1 MGRVST
7 HRGKND
13 GRKVRMEVEHPTMPP
28 RCMRNQGVTAWPK
41 DIRLPKPEQ
50 ELRKTEK
57 SVHLTMK
64 ETRYTADSTS
74 LTTPQE
80 SRVSAQPATRRL
92 RSAYH
97 PHHWEKRRKK
107 SPPPPR
113 PPPKCNRLPQSNH
126 VYLQRK
132 RVQMHA
138 VWVARTVRKPRSWA
152 MKLSGSWARRDLT
165 RAKHSG
171 PLPKVVTRPD
181 RMYTKKNSRS

>member
-1 MGRVST
+1 
-7 HRGKND
+7 
-13 GRKVRMEVEHPTMPP
+13 MEVEHPTMPP

-57 SVHLTMK
+57 SVHLNMK

-97 PHHWEKRRKK
+97 PHHLERRKK
-107 SPPPPR
+107 RNPPPQH
-113 PPPKCNRLPQSNH
+113 PPPNVSDFHKAIMYIFNVSESKCTL
-126 VYLQRK
+126 Y
-132 RVQMHA
+132 
-138 VWVARTVRKPRSWA
+138 
-152 MKLSGSWARRDLT
+152 GSRQLCVNQGA
-165 RAKHSG
+165 G
-171 PLPKVVTRPD
+171 P
-181 RMYTKKNSRS
+181 